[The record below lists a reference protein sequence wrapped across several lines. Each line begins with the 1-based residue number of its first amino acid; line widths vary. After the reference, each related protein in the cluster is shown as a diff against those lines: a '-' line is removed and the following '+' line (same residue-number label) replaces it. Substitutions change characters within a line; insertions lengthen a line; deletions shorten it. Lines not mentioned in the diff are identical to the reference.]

1 MSLSADIGR
10 TRQRLK
16 GPLPDTGR
24 VDLPAVRGMT
34 NAGREGRME
43 DRQCSGGHLRAAGEE
58 RCAVGGISSSE
69 ENGPSISAQKEG

>member
-1 MSLSADIGR
+1 
-10 TRQRLK
+10 
-16 GPLPDTGR
+16 
-24 VDLPAVRGMT
+24 MT

-43 DRQCSGGHLRAAGEE
+43 DRPCSAGYLRAAGEE